1 VVVDTAGLN
10 ARLQGKLQL
19 RSQGQQELAAYGEIQ
34 VAKGQYSSYGVKL
47 DITRGALYFSGS
59 ALTRPTLD
67 ILATRS
73 IGEVSAGVK
82 VAGTPDKP
90 EVALYSEPIMPDSDI
105 LSYIVLG
112 RPVGGQ
118 GGDND
123 LLLTAARALLSQ
135 GESVALQEKLKDRL
149 GLDVIEVDSGSG
161 EVEEASIT
169 TGKYLTPDLYISL
182 GYSLFKNT
190 NEVNLRY
197 RLTPKWELESSI
209 GVESGIDLYHLIE
222 IE

>member
-1 VVVDTAGLN
+1 
-10 ARLQGKLQL
+10 L
-19 RSQGQQELAAYGEIQ
+19 RSQEQQELAAFGEIQ

-47 DITRGALYFSGS
+47 DIARGALYFSGS

-73 IGEVSAGVK
+73 IGKVSAGVK
-82 VAGTPDKP
+82 VGGTPDRP
-90 EVALYSEPIMPDSDI
+90 EVELYSVPTMTDSDI

-123 LLLTAARALLSQ
+123 LLLTAAGALLSQ
-135 GESVALQEKLKDRL
+135 GESVALQEKLKGRL

-161 EVEEASIT
+161 DVEDASIT
-169 TGKYLTPDLYISL
+169 TGKYLTPDLYVSL
-182 GYSLFKNT
+182 GYSLFKQS

-197 RLTPKWELESSI
+197 RLAPNWELESSI